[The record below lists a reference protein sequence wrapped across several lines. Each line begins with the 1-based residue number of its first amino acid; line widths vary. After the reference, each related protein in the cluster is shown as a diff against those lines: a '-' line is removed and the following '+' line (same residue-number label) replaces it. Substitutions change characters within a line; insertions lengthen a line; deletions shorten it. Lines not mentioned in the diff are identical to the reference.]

1 VRYQLL
7 ADAYARVEET
17 SSRLE
22 MARLLAEL
30 FQATPK
36 SLLGRVVYLTQGK
49 LHPDFEGVEIGVAE
63 KLAVRAVAQAT
74 GEDPDRVSRQLSAM
88 GDLGTVAQALLER
101 KAAPPRRPLTVDEV
115 YDELDRAARASGSGA
130 QAVRLEAIAGLLRRA
145 TPPEAKYIVR
155 TVTGRLRLGVGD
167 MTVLDAL
174 ALAFG
179 GKEVRKAAERA
190 YNLTS
195 DLGYVASILAEGGL
209 EAIRRIHVVV
219 GKPIRP
225 MLAERL
231 ADPREILEKL
241 GGRCVAE
248 YKYDGERLQIHRD
261 HDRID
266 LFSRRLEKITPQYPD
281 VVDLVRQHLRA
292 ERAIVEGEVVAI
304 DAASGELRPFQEL
317 MPRRRKY
324 GIERAMEEIPTA
336 LFAFDALYLDGHDLT
351 EQPYRARHE
360 ALEKAV
366 RPGDRFRV
374 ATYRE
379 VDSVRELEE
388 FFEQAVQD
396 GCEGLVCKATGGV
409 YQAGA
414 RGWLWIKL
422 KREYRSEM
430 TETVDLVVV
439 GAFHGR
445 GRRGGTYGALL
456 MAAYDDQ
463 EDIFRTV
470 CKLGTGFS
478 DEELAEL
485 PTRLRPYIRATR
497 HPRVDSHLTPDVW
510 CDPALV
516 MEVVG
521 AELTLS
527 PIHTAGWGAIRE
539 GSGLAIRFP
548 RLVRYR
554 EDKSPSEATTV
565 REIVEMYR
573 RQQRV
578 GGHEARARSRGGRS
592 RAKAHTEEA

>member
-1 VRYQLL
+1 MRYQLL
-7 ADAYARVEET
+7 AEAYARVEET
-17 SSRLE
+17 ASRLE
-22 MARLLAEL
+22 MARLLAHL
-30 FQATPK
+30 FQSTPK

-49 LHPDFEGVEIGVAE
+49 LHPDYEGVEIGVAE
-63 KLAVRAVAQAT
+63 KLAVRAVAQAAEVEPET
-74 GEDPDRVSRQLSAM
+74 VTRHLAKE
-88 GDLGTVAQALLER
+88 GDLGTVAETLLER
-101 KAAPPRRPLTVDEV
+101 RAAPPRKPLTVDEV
-115 YDELDRAARASGSGA
+115 YEELDRAARASGSGA
-130 QAVRLEAIAGLLRRA
+130 QTVRLEAIAGLLRRA
-145 TPPEAKYIVR
+145 TPLEAKYIVR

-195 DLGYVASILAEGGL
+195 DLGYVASVLAEGGP

-231 ADPREILEKL
+231 AEPAEILEKL
-241 GGRCVAE
+241 GGRCIAE

-261 HDRID
+261 RDRVD
-266 LFSRRLEKITPQYPD
+266 LFSRRLEKITAQYPD

-292 ERAIVEGEVVAI
+292 PRAIIEGEVVAI

-324 GIERAMEEIPTA
+324 GIEKAMEEIPTA
-336 LFAFDALYLDGHDLT
+336 LYAFDALYLDGHDLT
-351 EQPYRARHE
+351 EQPYRARHQ
-360 ALEKAV
+360 ALEKAIH
-366 RPGDRFRV
+366 PGDRFRL

-379 VDSVRELEE
+379 VDSVAALEE

-422 KREYRSEM
+422 KREYRAEM

-470 CKLGTGFS
+470 CKLGSGFS
-478 DEELAEL
+478 DQELAEL
-485 PTRLRPYIRATR
+485 PRQLRPYLRPTR
-497 HPRVDSHLTPDVW
+497 HPRVDSRITPDVW

-516 MEVVG
+516 LEVVG

-527 PIHTAGWGAIRE
+527 PVHTAGWGAVRE
-539 GSGLAIRFP
+539 GAGLAVRFP
-548 RLVRYR
+548 RLVRFR
-554 EDKSPSEATTV
+554 DDKSPSEATTV
-565 REIVEMYR
+565 REIVEMYQ

-578 GGHEARARSRGGRS
+578 ASPAGETPRRRPSKKS
-592 RAKAHTEEA
+592 